1 MDGYVRFTLSK
12 SPAENWVDEG
22 RVWLIWQ
29 KVINQ
34 EITLWSFYFQPE
46 CYYKGFR
53 DEEGQLTPVHWYFI
67 YVFNLYFFCLVRY
80 ILTLKF
86 AFVIIFEHF
95 VFGVCKLIDIMVPD
109 IPYSLDIKIKR
120 ERYLAK
126 QALQVFRNIMR
137 ITIYLFLLR
146 MQRDQHKHKM
156 VSHHRMYELVKLK

>member
-1 MDGYVRFTLSK
+1 MS
-12 SPAENWVDEG
+12 
-22 RVWLIWQ
+22 I
-29 KVINQ
+29 
-34 EITLWSFYFQPE
+34 
-46 CYYKGFR
+46 
-53 DEEGQLTPVHWYFI
+53 
-67 YVFNLYFFCLVRY
+67 RY

-126 QALQVFRNIMR
+126 QALQVFINIMR
-137 ITIYLFLLR
+137 PTMNLIFLR

-156 VSHHRMYELVKLK
+156 VSHHRMYDLVKLKKIILIKKNKTLF

>member
-1 MDGYVRFTLSK
+1 
-12 SPAENWVDEG
+12 
-22 RVWLIWQ
+22 
-29 KVINQ
+29 
-34 EITLWSFYFQPE
+34 
-46 CYYKGFR
+46 
-53 DEEGQLTPVHWYFI
+53 
-67 YVFNLYFFCLVRY
+67 
-80 ILTLKF
+80 
-86 AFVIIFEHF
+86 
-95 VFGVCKLIDIMVPD
+95 MVPD